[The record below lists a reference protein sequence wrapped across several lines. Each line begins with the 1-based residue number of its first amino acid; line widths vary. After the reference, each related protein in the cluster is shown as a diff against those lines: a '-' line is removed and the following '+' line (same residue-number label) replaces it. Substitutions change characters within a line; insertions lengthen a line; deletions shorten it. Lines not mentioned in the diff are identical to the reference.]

1 MNQLQS
7 DRRKFLKLMGVGV
20 ASLLAPS
27 LWARALQ
34 PGNRKPNIVI
44 LFADDLGYGDL
55 GVYGH
60 PTIHT
65 PNLDRMAAEGQ
76 KWTNFYVGA
85 SVCTPS
91 RAALMTGRLPIRSG
105 MCSDE
110 RRVLFPDSAEGI
122 PSSEVTLA
130 EALKSQGYS
139 TACIGKWHLGVQ
151 PQYLPTN
158 NGFDYYFGIPYSND
172 MNRVAKGGREIFFRP
187 KVEYWNAPLMRN
199 DQVVERP
206 ANQHTLTKRYTEE
219 AIKFIQQHKDGPFF
233 VYLAH
238 NMPHVPL
245 FASEK
250 FQDTSL
256 RGLFGDVVEEI
267 DWGAGQIMATLRKA
281 GLAENTLVVFTS
293 DNGPW
298 LPFMQ
303 MGGSAGLLRGGK
315 GTTWEGG
322 MREPAIFWWP
332 GTIQSATVA
341 DLGTTMD
348 IYTTA
353 CKLAGAQIST
363 DRIIDG
369 VDLRPALFGKGP
381 SPRETVFYYRGRE
394 LYAAR
399 YKQFKAHFITQS
411 AYQKEN
417 PKKQHDPPLLFDLG
431 KDPGEQWDVAEE
443 HPDVIAKIRD
453 IVQEHKQKL
462 VPGRDRLAK
471 RLDHEF

>member
-1 MNQLQS
+1 MNTLQS
-7 DRRKFLKLMGVGV
+7 DRRNFLKLMGMGIA
-20 ASLLAPS
+20 ASLAPS
-27 LWARALQ
+27 LWAKALQ
-34 PGNRKPNIVI
+34 SGNQKPNIVI
-44 LFADDLGYGDL
+44 LFADDMGYGDL

-65 PNLDRMAAEGQ
+65 PNLDRMATEGQ

-105 MCSDE
+105 MCSDKS
-110 RRVLFPDSAEGI
+110 RVLFPDSAEGI
-122 PSSEVTLA
+122 PAREVTLA
-130 EALKSQGYS
+130 EALKSQGYA

-158 NGFDYYFGIPYSND
+158 NGFDHYFGIPYSND
-172 MNRVAKGGREIFFRP
+172 MNRVAKGGREIFFHP

-238 NMPHVPL
+238 NMVHVPL

-256 RGLFGDVVEEI
+256 RGLYGDATEEI
-267 DWGAGQIMATLRKA
+267 DWGAGQIMSTLRQE
-281 GLAENTLVVFTS
+281 GLAENTLLVFTS

-332 GTIQSATVA
+332 GTIQPAVVA

-353 CKLAGAQIST
+353 CKLAGAQIPT
-363 DRIIDG
+363 DRIVDG
-369 VDLRPALFGKGP
+369 VDLRPALFGQGP

-394 LYAAR
+394 LYAVR
-399 YKQFKAHFITQS
+399 YRQFKAHFITQT
-411 AYQKEN
+411 AYQSEN
-417 PKKQHDPPLLFDLG
+417 PKEQHDPPLLFDLG
-431 KDPGEQWDVAEE
+431 KDPGEQWNVAED

-453 IVQEHKQKL
+453 IVEEHKQKL